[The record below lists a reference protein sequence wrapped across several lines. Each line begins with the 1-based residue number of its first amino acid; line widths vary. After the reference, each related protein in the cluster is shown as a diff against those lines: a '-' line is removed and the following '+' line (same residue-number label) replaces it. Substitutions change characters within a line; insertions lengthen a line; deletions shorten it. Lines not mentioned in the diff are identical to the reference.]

1 MDCIWLERTI
11 EPGLPWAQ
19 DWPLFLF
26 ARGTTANVSE
36 ALRGMNRSR
45 TSTTEMKGEAP
56 VSFHEALKHG
66 RVGRRTDASRWEF
79 HRDSSWI
86 RRESCRKAGID
97 IVSDLL
103 GRIYQLEQPFHS
115 VMKLYEAPA
124 STDMELRTF
133 KSMAAAMSA
142 PTPSFG
148 DHG

>member
-1 MDCIWLERTI
+1 M
-11 EPGLPWAQ
+11 
-19 DWPLFLF
+19 
-26 ARGTTANVSE
+26 
-36 ALRGMNRSR
+36 
-45 TSTTEMKGEAP
+45 
-56 VSFHEALKHG
+56 
-66 RVGRRTDASRWEF
+66 
-79 HRDSSWI
+79 
-86 RRESCRKAGID
+86 AGID

-142 PTPSFG
+142 PTRSFG